1 MLALI
6 YMYNVYV
13 CTMHIVQTSLWSLSG
28 SDNSSS
34 SSSDNSDSSDSFGLR
49 PRPRALRP
57 RDGAGAGAGLFRLFG
72 SSLKSSSDV
81 GDDSSSS
88 EVDRRRRALRR
99 FGGRP
104 RLPKLDFR
112 ASFFAASESP
122 DPDGLY

>member
-1 MLALI
+1 MDFQFFLSE
-6 YMYNVYV
+6 
-13 CTMHIVQTSLWSLSG
+13 IVEFVEISLQTSLWSLSG

-57 RDGAGAGAGLFRLFG
+57 RDGAGLLRLFG

-88 EVDRRRRALRR
+88 EDDRRRRALRR
-99 FGGRP
+99 LPGLP
-104 RLPKLDFR
+104 RIPKLDFR
-112 ASFFAASESP
+112 TLLPISESP
-122 DPDGLY
+122 EADGLY